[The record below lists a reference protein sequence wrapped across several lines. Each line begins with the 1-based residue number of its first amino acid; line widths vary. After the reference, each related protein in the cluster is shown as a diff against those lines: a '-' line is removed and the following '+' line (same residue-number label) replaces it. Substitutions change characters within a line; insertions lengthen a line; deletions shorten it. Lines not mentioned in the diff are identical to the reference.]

1 MTRARRGRSILS
13 GVLALAV
20 VVGVVYA
27 AAALLS
33 PIPRLHIEQIISAS
47 LDGAWDAEL
56 ALPATGSTAVLAA
69 EGLPVTAGSTD
80 PRPIAGAAKLV
91 LVSVVLGVEPLEA
104 GAVGPAITID
114 QAAVDRYR
122 ELDAIGARTVDV
134 RFGQT
139 WTRRDLIAATLI
151 GSGNNTAEVL
161 IDTVF
166 GGLDQY
172 RAAARTWLDDNGLTA
187 TSVVD
192 GTGLDAA
199 SLSTASD
206 LALLARLALETPVL
220 AELLATRPD
229 EASGGSVIN
238 DEADF
243 VSELGTVGLTR
254 SYTDAAGVCII
265 MGVPAGD
272 ETIIVTLL
280 GQPSYPAAEAAAAEL
295 IETIRAG
302 AQPVEVVSAGEV
314 VALARSQWGQST
326 ELIATESI
334 TVSSTHLAGLDL
346 RLEAASRSTILPGA
360 DAGSIVV
367 TAGGVEHVVRLESTS
382 AITEP
387 GVAWRFAD
395 PITVL
400 ERWTG

>member
-1 MTRARRGRSILS
+1 MTGARRVRGILS
-13 GVLALAV
+13 AMLALAV
-20 VVGVVYA
+20 VLGVVYA

-33 PIPRLHIEQIISAS
+33 PIPRLHVEQTLSTS

-56 ALPATGSTAVLAA
+56 ALPAAGSTAVLAVD
-69 EGLPVTAGSTD
+69 GLPVTAGSTD

-91 LVSVVLGVEPLEA
+91 LVSVVLGVEPLDA
-104 GAVGPAITID
+104 GATGPAITID

-122 ELDAIGARTVDV
+122 ELDAIGARTVV
-134 RFGQT
+134 VQFGQT

-151 GSGNNTAEVL
+151 GSGNNTAELLV
-161 IDTVF
+161 DTVF
-166 GGLDQY
+166 GGLDDY
-172 RAAARTWLDDNGLTA
+172 RAAARAWLDERGLTA

-192 GTGLDAA
+192 GTGLDAG

-206 LALLARLALETPVL
+206 LAQLARLALETPVL
-220 AELLATRPD
+220 AELLTARPD
-229 EASGGSVIN
+229 DVSSGSPVN

-295 IETIRAG
+295 IASIREG
-302 AQPVEVVSAGEV
+302 VHPIEVVSIGDV
-314 VALARSQWGQST
+314 VAVARSQWGQST
-326 ELIATESI
+326 ELIATESV
-334 TVSSTHLAGLDL
+334 TVSSTQLAGLDI

-367 TAGGVEHVVRLESTS
+367 TAGGVEQVVRLESTS

-395 PITVL
+395 PMTVL
-400 ERWTG
+400 QRWTG